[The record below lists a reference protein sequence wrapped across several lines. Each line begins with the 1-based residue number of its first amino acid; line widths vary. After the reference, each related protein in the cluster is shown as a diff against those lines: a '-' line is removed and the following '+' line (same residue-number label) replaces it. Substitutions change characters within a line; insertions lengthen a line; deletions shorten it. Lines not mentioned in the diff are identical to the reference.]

1 MSENAKIASNLKL
14 VKISSAKEK
23 IKWLDRFRKSYSG
36 GMQQTSAEIYKDE
49 VCLFFVALSSDIEVG
64 YIRISNYSKYYSHIT
79 KESVWSASDAY
90 VKPKYRKSG
99 ILRFMLEEV
108 VAKYS
113 VVSALIEIERY
124 IENHRYYKS
133 IGFDSV
139 MDSPCDGLYFALQS
153 NFADMLEKQAEMT
166 AVNDDQF
173 SLAA

>member
-1 MSENAKIASNLKL
+1 MSEDIKILSNLKL
-14 VKISSAKEK
+14 VKISTAKDK
-23 IKWLDRFRKSYSG
+23 IKWLERFRKSYSG
-36 GMQQTSAEIYKDE
+36 GMQKTSAEIYKDE
-49 VCLFFVALSSDIEVG
+49 VCLFFVALSSDTEVG

-79 KESVWSASDAY
+79 KEPAWSASDAY

-153 NFADMLEKQAEMT
+153 HFADIIDRQPKMT
-166 AVNDDQF
+166 AVNDEHF

>member
-1 MSENAKIASNLKL
+1 MSEDKKILSNLKL

-23 IKWLDRFRKSYSG
+23 IKWLERFRKSYSG
-36 GMQQTSAEIYKDE
+36 GMQKTSAEIYKDE
-49 VCLFFVALSSDIEVG
+49 VCLFFVAISSDTEVG

-79 KESVWSASDAY
+79 KEPAWSASDAY

-99 ILRFMLEEV
+99 ILRYMLEEV
-108 VAKYS
+108 VAKYA

-139 MDSPCDGLYFALQS
+139 IDSPCEGLYYALQS
-153 NFADMLEKQAEMT
+153 NFADMIDRQPEMT
-166 AVNDDQF
+166 AVNDEQF